1 MQTGHTELE
10 DKSPVRLLATTKAAA
25 GRTSEIQNTSSER
38 RAEQWT
44 DQINAESLVHR
55 ITGNRQRT

>member
-10 DKSPVRLLATTKAAA
+10 DKSQVRLLATTKAAA
-25 GRTSEIQNTSSER
+25 GGTSEIQNTSSER
-38 RAEQWT
+38 WAEQWT

-55 ITGNRQRT
+55 ITGNR